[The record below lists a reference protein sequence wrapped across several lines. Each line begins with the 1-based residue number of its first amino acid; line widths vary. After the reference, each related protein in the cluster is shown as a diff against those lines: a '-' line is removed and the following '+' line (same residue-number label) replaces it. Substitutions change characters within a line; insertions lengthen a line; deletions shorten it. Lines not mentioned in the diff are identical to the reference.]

1 MSRLRSPSK
10 HFSRMVISCNPSPSH
25 EIKDMISWYLDDEG
39 FPDPEKD
46 GVVRYFVQEAG
57 EYIWGNTREEL
68 GTRLEIP
75 KERWEG
81 KILSFSFVSGTIY
94 DNPIMMEINPSY
106 LAFLEG
112 LNDIDRAQLLHG
124 CWAEMAFGAKYF
136 KREWLQEVDKIP
148 SKAFA
153 VRAYDFGASERTTT
167 QKNPDPTTCI
177 KMYKTYD
184 GYYVLAGEY
193 HEDFYDEV
201 DDIQGAIY
209 KRSGDR
215 DNTMIKQAEYDGEEV
230 YIVAPQDPAAAGK
243 SLWNQQAKFFNE
255 QGFIFKKDP
264 CPINK
269 NKLTKF
275 LPFATAAENGLIK
288 IAKDTFSEKTYNY
301 IMKQLEG
308 FDGERSTTTKKDDFG
323 DTVASAFNYLSAS
336 KIHKA
341 VALPQLSSGNTQY
354 SKMKSSMGKQSSK
367 RLF

>member
-1 MSRLRSPSK
+1 
-10 HFSRMVISCNPSPSH
+10 MVISCNPSPSH
-25 EIKDMISWYLDDEG
+25 EIKGMISWYLDEEG

-136 KREWLQEVDKIP
+136 KRDWLQGIDKVP
-148 SKAFA
+148 VNTEA
-153 VRAYDFGASERTTT
+153 VRSYDFGASERTTAN
-167 QKNPDPTTCI
+167 KNPDPTTCI
-177 KMYKTYD
+177 KMYKSD
-184 GYYVLAGEY
+184 GYYILAGEY

-201 DDIQGAIY
+201 DDIQGTIY

-215 DNTMIKQAEYDGEEV
+215 DNTMIKQAEYDGKEV

-243 SLWNQQAKFFNE
+243 ALWNQQAKFFAE
-255 QGFIFKKDP
+255 KGFIFKKDP

-275 LPFATAAENGLIK
+275 LPFATAAENGLVK
-288 IAKDTFSEKTYNY
+288 IVKSTFSEKTYNY
-301 IMKQLEG
+301 IMKQLES
-308 FDGERSTTTKKDDFG
+308 FDGERSTTTKKDDYA
-323 DTVASAFNYLSAS
+323 DTIASAFNYLSNSNYMQPFSLPTTSSPS
-336 KIHKA
+336 KLHEYK
-341 VALPQLSSGNTQY
+341 
-354 SKMKSSMGKQSSK
+354 KSI
-367 RLF
+367 R